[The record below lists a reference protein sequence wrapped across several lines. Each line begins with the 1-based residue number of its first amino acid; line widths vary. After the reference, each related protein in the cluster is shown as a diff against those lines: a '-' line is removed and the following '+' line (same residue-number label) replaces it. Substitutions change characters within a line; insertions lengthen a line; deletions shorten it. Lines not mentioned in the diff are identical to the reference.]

1 MGRPAEA
8 GGSREPLV
16 EDGAEVF
23 DFLASIVSEIE
34 LAGGGT
40 DLELRG
46 KIEELRA
53 VSSVTAAQTSSS
65 LEQMQQQ
72 FATLSQRLGDLDRR
86 VTSAM
91 EDPSMR
97 HVLQGSA
104 PLFAP
109 SLGDGRREEGEES
122 GGTEGSGAARGEV
135 GESMGEGGGRRE
147 DGGMG
152 EDGVRREGGGRR
164 EGGVRA
170 GGESESGERSA
181 GAGSSDDVS
190 DGTGASS
197 NAFGGPALPGGSS
210 SAAGN
215 SKIADV
221 E

>member
-147 DGGMG
+147 DG
-152 EDGVRREGGGRR
+152 VRREGGGRR